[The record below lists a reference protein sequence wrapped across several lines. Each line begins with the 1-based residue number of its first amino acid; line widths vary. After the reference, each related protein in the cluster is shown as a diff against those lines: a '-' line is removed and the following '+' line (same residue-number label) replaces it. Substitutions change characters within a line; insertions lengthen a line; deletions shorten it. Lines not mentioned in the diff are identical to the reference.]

1 VRISV
6 ISSCLARRHSQS
18 NRYRGANTYMSP
30 ASSSNK
36 KAVDVEETTA
46 DVSDNGCVHHW
57 VIDPPNGAV
66 SEGRCKA
73 CGEKKEFRNS
83 FEYSS
88 WYGNKS
94 PAPKAGAKGAEAAKG
109 AADPKASAAP
119 AKGAAK
125 PAKE

>member
-1 VRISV
+1 
-6 ISSCLARRHSQS
+6 
-18 NRYRGANTYMSP
+18 MSP
-30 ASSSNK
+30 SSSAKK
-36 KAVDVEETTA
+36 KATEVEEITA

-94 PAPKAGAKGAEAAKG
+94 PAPKAGAKGPAGATGAKG
-109 AADPKASAAP
+109 AAE
-119 AKGAAK
+119 AKGKAEPSTGTATPDAK
-125 PAKE
+125 K

>member
-1 VRISV
+1 
-6 ISSCLARRHSQS
+6 
-18 NRYRGANTYMSP
+18 MSP
-30 ASSSNK
+30 ASSAKNK
-36 KAVDVEETTA
+36 AAEPEETIA

-66 SEGRCKA
+66 SEGRCKS

-94 PAPKAGAKGAEAAKG
+94 PVQKAGAKGAAAAKG
-109 AADPKASAAP
+109 TPAAKAADKGKDT
-119 AKGAAK
+119 AK
-125 PAKE
+125 

>member
-1 VRISV
+1 
-6 ISSCLARRHSQS
+6 
-18 NRYRGANTYMSP
+18 MSP
-30 ASSSNK
+30 ASSAKNK
-36 KAVDVEETTA
+36 AAEPEETIA

-66 SEGRCKA
+66 SEGRCKS

-94 PAPKAGAKGAEAAKG
+94 PVPKAGAKGAAAAKG
-109 AADPKASAAP
+109 AP
-119 AKGAAK
+119 AAAK
-125 PAKE
+125 AADKGKDAAK

>member
-1 VRISV
+1 
-6 ISSCLARRHSQS
+6 
-18 NRYRGANTYMSP
+18 MSP
-30 ASSSNK
+30 SSSAKK
-36 KAVDVEETTA
+36 KATVAEEPTA
-46 DVSDNGCVHHW
+46 EISDNGCVHHW

-94 PAPKAGAKGAEAAKG
+94 PAPKAGVKGAAGAKGAPEAKG
-109 AADPKASAAP
+109 ATKAKAAP
-119 AKGAAK
+119 AADTAK
-125 PAKE
+125 PETDK

>member
-1 VRISV
+1 
-6 ISSCLARRHSQS
+6 
-18 NRYRGANTYMSP
+18 MSP

-36 KAVDVEETTA
+36 HVVDAEETTA

-66 SEGRCKA
+66 SEGRCKV

-94 PAPKAGAKGAEAAKG
+94 PAPKAGAKGAAAAKG
-109 AADPKASAAP
+109 AAPAKGAAAATAKGAAATKGAADTKASAAP
-119 AKGAAK
+119 AKAAAK
-125 PAKE
+125 PAKAKD

>member
-1 VRISV
+1 
-6 ISSCLARRHSQS
+6 
-18 NRYRGANTYMSP
+18 MSP
-30 ASSSNK
+30 ASSAKNK
-36 KAVDVEETTA
+36 AATPEETIA

-66 SEGRCKA
+66 SEGCCKS

-94 PAPKAGAKGAEAAKG
+94 PVPKAAAKAAAAAKG
-109 AADPKASAAP
+109 AP
-119 AKGAAK
+119 AAAK
-125 PAKE
+125 AADKGKDAAK

>member
-1 VRISV
+1 
-6 ISSCLARRHSQS
+6 
-18 NRYRGANTYMSP
+18 MSP
-30 ASSSNK
+30 ASSAKNK
-36 KAVDVEETTA
+36 AAAPEETIA

-66 SEGRCKA
+66 SEGRCKS

-94 PAPKAGAKGAEAAKG
+94 PAPKAGAKGAAAAK
-109 AADPKASAAP
+109 DAP
-119 AKGAAK
+119 AQAKRPQTKVKDAA
-125 PAKE
+125 E

>member
-1 VRISV
+1 
-6 ISSCLARRHSQS
+6 
-18 NRYRGANTYMSP
+18 MSP
-30 ASSSNK
+30 ASSSK
-36 KAVDVEETTA
+36 KNVVDAEETTA

-66 SEGRCKA
+66 SEGRCKS

-94 PAPKAGAKGAEAAKG
+94 PSPKAGAKGAAPAKG
-109 AADPKASAAP
+109 AATPADPKASAAP
-119 AKGAAK
+119 AKGAATPKGAARPPK
-125 PAKE
+125 PETK